1 MDYIV
6 KKILTTFFSRIRRIL
21 INKKEKHV
29 NHLSCEQ
36 DNMNANN
43 VHGQPE
49 VNAIYMYQEL
59 VECHERLHYDQ
70 LR

>member
-6 KKILTTFFSRIRRIL
+6 KNFLTTFFSRIRRIL

-49 VNAIYMYQEL
+49 VNAIYQEL
-59 VECHERLHYDQ
+59 VEFHERLHYDQ

>member
-1 MDYIV
+1 M
-6 KKILTTFFSRIRRIL
+6 

-36 DNMNANN
+36 DNTNANN

-49 VNAIYMYQEL
+49 VNAIYQEL
-59 VECHERLHYDQ
+59 EEFHERLHYDQ

>member
-1 MDYIV
+1 MI
-6 KKILTTFFSRIRRIL
+6 K
-21 INKKEKHV
+21 KKEKHV

-49 VNAIYMYQEL
+49 VNAIYQEL
-59 VECHERLHYDQ
+59 VEFHERLHYEAICWLFCLFDFIQ
-70 LR
+70 FKVLSSYEL

>member
-1 MDYIV
+1 M
-6 KKILTTFFSRIRRIL
+6 

-49 VNAIYMYQEL
+49 VNAIYQEL
-59 VECHERLHYDQ
+59 VEFHEILHYDQ